1 MARLWCDV
9 ILSEGWCLL
18 RSLCNN
24 TRARATQ
31 ARVTCAGVVFLA
43 GATLRQNQQINDIST
58 HVSQGTR
65 QRHERSQDQPPGA
78 GGGGERQH
86 THTHTHVALN
96 RILRAEL
103 RCAAAPVYSS
113 LLQSH
118 MTNPILP
125 AVLCKRIQRRPH
137 GGLKRPFSPLQ
148 LFRKFQA
155 SMTVALVLLLT
166 VCLLWQ
172 QQNLR

>member
-1 MARLWCDV
+1 MTYPHMYDKEHANVTNAHQTNPR
-9 ILSEGWCLL
+9 G
-18 RSLCNN
+18 
-24 TRARATQ
+24 
-31 ARVTCAGVVFLA
+31 RVG
-43 GATLRQNQQINDIST
+43 
-58 HVSQGTR
+58 
-65 QRHERSQDQPPGA
+65 E
-78 GGGGERQH
+78 GGGLGGGA
-86 THTHTHVALN
+86 THTHAHSTQSN
-96 RILRAEL
+96 SPRSRSRSSREL

-125 AVLCKRIQRRPH
+125 AALCKRIQWRPH